1 MLDRVN
7 SPRVQAL
14 LDRAEECDR
23 KAELAQGVDV
33 RGRFMDFAWQWRNL
47 ARQVQELEWEARS
60 MITGHRTAR

>member
-1 MLDRVN
+1 MLDRIN

-14 LDRAEECDR
+14 LKRAEECDR

-47 ARQVQELEWEARS
+47 ARQVQELE
-60 MITGHRTAR
+60 